1 MRETVLAVLFG
12 VGVAVMVIGAIL
24 MSWLYRRLEERHYD
38 VWDRLGQ
45 PSLFLNASA
54 RIQQRVG
61 RFLWHKEYADL
72 GDETLSKIASLAKVL
87 TVVIGALILVM
98 FILILGVL

>member
-1 MRETVLAVLFG
+1 MRETLLTVTFGASLVL
-12 VGVAVMVIGAIL
+12 MVIGAFL
-24 MSWLYRRLEERHYD
+24 MSWLYRRLEEQHYE

-61 RFLWHKEYADL
+61 RFLWRKEYVEL
-72 GDETLSKIASLAKVL
+72 GDGRLSQVAFLSKVL
-87 TVVIGALILVM
+87 TVVTGTLVVIL
-98 FILILGVL
+98 FILILGAL

>member
-1 MRETVLAVLFG
+1 MRETLLTVVFG
-12 VGVAVMVIGAIL
+12 AGVALMVIGAIL
-24 MSWLYRRLEERHYD
+24 MSWLYRRLEDRHYE

-54 RIQQRVG
+54 RIQQRVA
-61 RFLWHKEYADL
+61 RFLWHKEYAEL
-72 GDETLSKIASLAKVL
+72 GDETLSKVASLSKVL
-87 TVVIGALILVM
+87 TVVTGTLIVVL

>member
-1 MRETVLAVLFG
+1 MRETLLTTLLGAGIAL
-12 VGVAVMVIGAIL
+12 MVIGAIL
-24 MSWLYRRLEERHYD
+24 MSWLYRRLEDRHFE

-61 RFLWHKEYADL
+61 RFLWHKEYAEL
-72 GDETLSKIASLAKVL
+72 GDDRLSNVALLTKVL
-87 TVVIGALILVM
+87 TVVTGTLLVVM